1 MINGDKD
8 YTIALLNLKQLM
20 NYNVETDIEL
30 VVPDENAVTLFS
42 DPELLTF
49 SEVYE
54 KAVENQPNIEA
65 GNLRILSAETGVD
78 IAKSGLYPSLDARAN
93 IFTNFTNQGFRLDGF
108 EPVTTESNVFIN
120 GETAVL
126 GQASFNPITSENPYF
141 NQLDENIA
149 YGFGLSLNVP
159 IYNNYRTKASI
170 ERAKLNVEA
179 TRTQNELA
187 VQQLKTSVQ
196 QALSDAQTAKIAF
209 EASQKSVEAQKAAF
223 ENAEKRFELGA
234 INTYDYILAKNQ
246 YDSSA
251 VNAIIAKYDYIF
263 RTKILDFY
271 IGRPLTL

>member
-1 MINGDKD
+1 M
-8 YTIALLNLKQLM
+8 
-20 NYNVETDIEL
+20 
-30 VVPDENAVTLFS
+30 
-42 DPELLTF
+42 
-49 SEVYE
+49 
-54 KAVENQPNIEA
+54 
-65 GNLRILSAETGVD
+65 
-78 IAKSGLYPSLDARAN
+78 
-93 IFTNFTNQGFRLDGF
+93 
-108 EPVTTESNVFIN
+108 
-120 GETAVL
+120 
-126 GQASFNPITSENPYF
+126 
-141 NQLDENIA
+141 
-149 YGFGLSLNVP
+149 
-159 IYNNYRTKASI
+159 
-170 ERAKLNVEA
+170 
-179 TRTQNELA
+179 A